1 VSTLDRKH
9 SWTFLSNHAQVLLC
23 IARDP
28 EVRFRDIAQSVGI
41 TERAAQR
48 IVSDLIV
55 DGYVDRTKVGRR
67 NHYRLHS
74 DTKMRHVAQAGLKIA
89 ELLDAFQLPPK
100 DATDPA

>member
-1 VSTLDRKH
+1 VSSPDRTH
-9 SWTFLSNHAQVLLC
+9 TWTFLSNHAQVLLC

-28 EVRFRDIAQSVGI
+28 EVRMRDIAQMVGI

-74 DTKMRHVAQAGLKIA
+74 DAKMRHVAQAGLGIS
-89 ELLDAFQLPPK
+89 ELLNAFLPSPK
-100 DATDPA
+100 DGPS